1 MKALFL
7 TVPLLF
13 LLFQSL
19 FSVESVNFRGKRN
32 NQSQEDQVLQA
43 NKDIGKTSERMLQ
56 KDGTQKE
63 RPKYSVSGGDT
74 RKREERAIN
83 EEILQL
89 LETLNSLLAFKFQ
102 DQQLNDNTG
111 VDQEEKVNSKE
122 EDEGFKTFYD
132 FIKSK
137 FQLFRPNWEREQ
149 SSDEKQPNIHSK
161 SRDIKTETVKHDT
174 DGKNENK
181 LFELKKKRFGRQGEN
196 DQIPNQ
202 AISEGGL
209 NNLKEEKDEMVEEK
223 SKSLDR
229 AMFLS
234 PQRLTAAAAA
244 ATAAAV
250 DKKPFPEI
258 SSSSFGIIYQSP
270 SSEEGKQQ
278 LLDKMLDAD
287 KSEKSLAGDS
297 KEGDLERK
305 AIVPDEAVFGSG
317 KTRPFPEIES
327 VLAAK
332 YPSVSTDDNDRL
344 DIGLP
349 PTKED
354 KIDEIPAIEAVKE
367 FSKDVNL
374 LEEDDIQNR
383 IENIEQEF
391 LELDEKRSYAIIDP
405 ILETLRKNFV
415 AINQKA
421 LLRELRSHFLNIP
434 DQTTSNDEW
443 RSVDLEKRAI
453 PATPRMLEKM
463 AILRSLRSMN

>member
-1 MKALFL
+1 M
-7 TVPLLF
+7 
-13 LLFQSL
+13 
-19 FSVESVNFRGKRN
+19 
-32 NQSQEDQVLQA
+32 A
-43 NKDIGKTSERMLQ
+43 NWRLGCSET
-56 KDGTQKE
+56 GAETA
-63 RPKYSVSGGDT
+63 SVS
-74 RKREERAIN
+74 A
-83 EEILQL
+83 
-89 LETLNSLLAFKFQ
+89 A
-102 DQQLNDNTG
+102 
-111 VDQEEKVNSKE
+111 
-122 EDEGFKTFYD
+122 
-132 FIKSK
+132 
-137 FQLFRPNWEREQ
+137 
-149 SSDEKQPNIHSK
+149 
-161 SRDIKTETVKHDT
+161 
-174 DGKNENK
+174 
-181 LFELKKKRFGRQGEN
+181 
-196 DQIPNQ
+196 
-202 AISEGGL
+202 A
-209 NNLKEEKDEMVEEK
+209 
-223 SKSLDR
+223 
-229 AMFLS
+229 
-234 PQRLTAAAAA
+234 AAAAA
-244 ATAAAV
+244 ATAAAAAAA

-270 SSEEGKQQ
+270 SSEEGKEQ

-287 KSEKSLAGDS
+287 KNEKSLVDDS

-367 FSKDVNL
+367 FSKEENL

-421 LLRELRSHFLNIP
+421 LLRDLRSHFLNIP
-434 DQTTSNDEW
+434 DQTILPHLTSNDEW

>member
-83 EEILQL
+83 DEILQL

-102 DQQLNDNTG
+102 DRQLNDNTG
-111 VDQEEKVNSKE
+111 VDQEENSKE
-122 EDEGFKTFYD
+122 EDESFKTFSD

-137 FQLFRPNWEREQ
+137 FQLFRPNWQSEQ
-149 SSDEKQPNIHSK
+149 SSDKKQPNIHSK

-181 LFELKKKRFGRQGEN
+181 LLELKKKRFGRQGEN

-209 NNLKEEKDEMVEEK
+209 NNLKEEKDEMVEK
-223 SKSLDR
+223 KPKSLDR

-234 PQRLTAAAAA
+234 PERLTA
-244 ATAAAV
+244 

-287 KSEKSLAGDS
+287 KNEKSLVDDS

-421 LLRELRSHFLNIP
+421 LLRDLRSHFLNIP
-434 DQTTSNDEW
+434 DQTLLPSLTSNDEW

-463 AILRSLRSMN
+463 AIL